1 MCVENSTPTFSLA
14 GQLEK
19 DIQHFFTRSRVEPAG
34 WFIEDEQ
41 LCIVRE
47 SERERKLDAH
57 TLGQVHDAL
66 LLIEVEELAVA
77 SIRIVAPIRIEVACD
92 IRDKRKPLGAIEV
105 CAVELEPNLLLDGV
119 FVSQVRLS
127 EVFDGSAIG
136 VHRTFKTFQG
146 GRFPRAVSS
155 DEARYGACLD
165 REGNIAQLKGRIGFH
180 EVLDA
185 QERFWLG

>member
-1 MCVENSTPTFSLA
+1 MRGEQHAYVLVS

-19 DIQHFFTRSRVEPAG
+19 DIQHFFARSRVEPAG

-41 LCIVRE
+41 PCVVRE
-47 SERERKLDAH
+47 SERERELDAH
-57 TLGQVHDAL
+57 ALGQIHDAL
-66 LLIEVEELAVA
+66 LLIEVEKLAVA
-77 SIRIVAPIRIEVACD
+77 SIRIVAPIRIELACD
-92 IRDKRKPLGAIEV
+92 IRDKRKPFGAIEV

-119 FVSQVRLS
+119 FVSPVRPS

-136 VHRTFKTFQG
+136 VHRTFKAFQG

-165 REGNIAQLKGRIGFH
+165 REGNIVQLEGGIGFR
-180 EVLDA
+180 EILDA